1 MGARTACRDATVG
14 ACARPDDRPA
24 VTALLAAVTGAMAVR
39 LRAVSFGRDARTV
52 RDASA
57 PLHRRVVAW
66 RRCVHRY
73 APYGFGP
80 TALHLQERFGS
91 LNDPAALASA
101 MSALEASRRVWLVE
115 VAQFRLRR
123 RAAKAQGRRRA
134 NASELAPYR
143 QQGWPGGE
151 AAGGP
156 RPGSVS
162 DRPVTHEFLAA
173 CGMTLWAPAPVN
185 HRRRVRRLPAVD
197 SAYGTF
203 FGLLGCGGFGLAL
216 IALAGWAIADP
227 PVIAWWTFTVTGAL
241 TLVVLAWREVSG
253 GAAHRHESLLERG
266 RIMAMADAA
275 EQRWKA
281 DRKRSF
287 NLR

>member
-1 MGARTACRDATVG
+1 
-14 ACARPDDRPA
+14 
-24 VTALLAAVTGAMAVR
+24 MAVR

-52 RDASA
+52 RDTSVALS
-57 PLHRRVVAW
+57 RRVVAW

-80 TALHLQERFGS
+80 TVLYLQDRFGS
-91 LNDPAALASA
+91 LNDSVALASA
-101 MSALEASRRVWLVE
+101 MSALETSRRVWLVE
-115 VAQFRLRR
+115 VARFRLRR

-134 NASELAPYR
+134 TASELAPYL

-156 RPGSVS
+156 RPGSLS

-173 CGMTLWAPAPVN
+173 YGMTLWSPAPVN
-185 HRRRVRRLPAVD
+185 HRRRVRRLPVVD
-197 SAYGTF
+197 SPYGAF
-203 FGLLGCGGFGLAL
+203 FGLLGCGGFVLAL

-227 PVIAWWTFTVTGAL
+227 PAITWWTFTVAGVV

-253 GAAHRHESLLERG
+253 GAARRHESLVERG
-266 RIMAMADAA
+266 RIMAAADAA

-287 NLR
+287 NLG